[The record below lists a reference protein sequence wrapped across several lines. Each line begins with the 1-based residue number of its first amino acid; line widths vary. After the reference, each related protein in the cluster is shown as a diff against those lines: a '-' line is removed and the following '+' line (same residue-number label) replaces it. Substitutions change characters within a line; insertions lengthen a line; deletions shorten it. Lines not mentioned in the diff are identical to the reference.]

1 MPRNKSKLT
10 EEDSVEYFLIDEES
24 LVNLTGHIGSLEDTV
39 DIIVA
44 EVISV
49 KEENERFKEQL
60 ADLERRINGA
70 RRLQS

>member
-1 MPRNKSKLT
+1 MPRKKSKLV

-24 LVNLTGHIGSLEDTV
+24 LVNLTGHIDSLEETV

-44 EVISV
+44 EVIAV
-49 KEENERFKEQL
+49 KEENDRFKEQF

>member
-1 MPRNKSKLT
+1 MPRNKPKLT
-10 EEDSVEYFLIDEES
+10 EEDGVEYFLVDEES
-24 LVNLTGHIGSLEDTV
+24 LVNLTGHIGYLEDTV

-44 EVISV
+44 EVIAV

-60 ADLERRINGA
+60 ADLDRRINGA